1 MNYIKKFLG
10 DESGTAEAASS
21 AVMIGMTS
29 GLLSGGISGIW
40 DSLIDNPAVLILV
53 LVTVVLIG
61 WAVFKA

>member
-1 MNYIKKFLG
+1 MNYIKKFWR

-21 AVMIGMTS
+21 AVMIGMAS
-29 GLLSGGISGIW
+29 GLMSGGISGIW
-40 DSLIDNPAVLILV
+40 DSLINNPTALIFV